1 MGISCSV
8 LFKENSFVEATK
20 MYSILQKNCEKRKF
34 YFDVNQKEIDSSNR
48 IKLIRTNISDKPF
61 WESISRQLNVDVYDE
76 PYEYKD
82 ISFDWYDDEPFFEAV
97 VIDWTEG
104 NEDLLFLIVLD
115 FLSAFPE
122 TLLWIE
128 EDWFYHLKDLKK
140 IDNEPFDD
148 EWCYKNPELEK
159 KIH

>member
-8 LFKENSFVEATK
+8 LFKKNSFVEATK
-20 MYSILQKNCEKRKF
+20 MYGILQKNCEKRKF
-34 YFDVNQKEIDSSNR
+34 YFGVNQKEIDSGDR

-61 WESISRQLNVDVYDE
+61 EESISRQLNVDVYDE

-82 ISFDWYDDEPFFEAV
+82 ISFDWYEDKPFFEAV

-104 NEDLLFLIVLD
+104 NEDLLFLVVLD
-115 FLSAFPE
+115 FLSVFPE
-122 TLLWIE
+122 ALLWME
-128 EDWFYHLKDLKK
+128 EDWFYHLKNLEK
-140 IDNEPFDD
+140 IENEPFDD

-159 KIH
+159 